1 MATKSSQDGD
11 ALCVGEFMSTE
22 LTTLQ
27 ETDSL
32 LDATLTF
39 MKTRYR
45 HLPVLAGTKL
55 VGIVT
60 THDVREYVPSLMTR
74 GGAEEYNS
82 ILESTLVSR
91 VMTREPIT
99 ATPKQPVAEA
109 ADLLYT
115 KKIGSLPVVDGE
127 KLVGVITTS
136 DMLRILVLISRG
148 QPDSP

>member
-1 MATKSSQDGD
+1 MGALGSQGENTLRVGD
-11 ALCVGEFMSTE
+11 FMSTD

-82 ILESTLVSR
+82 ILEMTSVSKA
-91 VMTREPIT
+91 MTREPIT
-99 ATPKQPVAEA
+99 ATSNQPVSEA
-109 ADLLYT
+109 ADVLYT
-115 KKIGSLPVVDGE
+115 RKIGSLPVVDGE

-136 DMLRILVLISRG
+136 DMLKILVLISRG
-148 QPDSP
+148 KTDFS